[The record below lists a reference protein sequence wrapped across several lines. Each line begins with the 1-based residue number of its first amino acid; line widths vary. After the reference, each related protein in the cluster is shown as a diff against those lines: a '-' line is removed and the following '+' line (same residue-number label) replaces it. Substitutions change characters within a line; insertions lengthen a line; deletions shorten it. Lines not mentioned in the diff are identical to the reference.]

1 MWNEEFFFEYEQAIR
16 MFTNHHSTC
25 FTFRNLKADVEKLSI
40 DVFSRGMQHVLLFLF
55 LRS

>member
-1 MWNEEFFFEYEQAIR
+1 MWNEEFFFEYEHTFGV
-16 MFTNHHSTC
+16 FTDHHLAC

-40 DVFSRGMQHVLLFLF
+40 DVFSRGMQHVLLFLL